1 MLLLLPAL
9 ACLPAAA
16 ELADVSDA
24 SGDYEIHYIAVNST
38 FLQPEIAAQ
47 YGIVRSPRN
56 AFLNIA
62 VLRKNANGSTLPV
75 TATVSGS
82 KHNLLQQSETVNFA
96 EVREGTA
103 IYYLGQFGFSDAEIL
118 RFEITVQAQ
127 DSTTTH
133 NIAWQT
139 QLYAQ

>member
-9 ACLPAAA
+9 ACMPAAA
-16 ELADVSDA
+16 EQADVSDA

-62 VLRKNANGSTLPV
+62 VLRKNANGSTVPV
-75 TATVSGS
+75 MATVSGS
-82 KHNLLQQSETVNFA
+82 KHNLLQQSEAVTFA

-103 IYYLGQFGFSDAEIL
+103 IYYLGQFAFSDAEIL

-133 NIAWQT
+133 NIEWQT